1 MLIAFSVL
9 LSFYFFSIFF
19 FKSLLNLLQYCFYVY
34 WLWGMW
40 DPNSLTRDWTHISCV
55 SCMAG
60 EFFTGWAK
68 SDILNSVKSIFL
80 DSEKELE

>member
-1 MLIAFSVL
+1 
-9 LSFYFFSIFF
+9 
-19 FKSLLNLLQYCFYVY
+19 
-34 WLWGMW
+34 MW

-68 SDILNSVKSIFL
+68 SEILNSVKSIFL